1 MKKLLFGLGVASS
14 LTACGPTTCVARGA
28 RVRTPSGPKPIEDLM
43 VGDEVVVADPKTGR
57 A

>member
-43 VGDEVVVADPKTGR
+43 VCDEVVVADPKTGR